1 MHTRICPVS
10 FHQLFHKLYPISG
23 CPLVIERC
31 RMPEILL
38 HQSLRMM
45 LNVRPIPSS
54 IEYFIFQPKVCN
66 LCPSIKAT
74 VAVEYPLSPRNR
86 GVQNGHSHHTL
97 KLPRKPNPL
106 TGNRK

>member
-1 MHTRICPVS
+1 
-10 FHQLFHKLYPISG
+10 
-23 CPLVIERC
+23 
-31 RMPEILL
+31 MPEILL

-74 VAVEYPLSPRNR
+74 VAVEYPFVSKESGSSKWTFTPHFEATKEAKSFNR
-86 GVQNGHSHHTL
+86 QSEIAVSYTHLTL
-97 KLPRKPNPL
+97 PTKLEV
-106 TGNRK
+106 